1 MGGVWAL
8 EAGLSSVDEWL
19 SPRNGWGYHGN
30 LATFSFSTG
39 VYFPPLAEAAQDSH
53 RCWKDA
59 STILL
64 DFPVSRIMSCLT
76 PVLYKVFSL
85 RYSVIVKKK
94 KWTETSSGIFHF
106 VLKCFCVLHWKR
118 MFNTNLTWKN
128 IHSITIR
135 SFQEI
140 FDKVSTE
147 STLKYTQ
154 RLIMLEFSS
163 APNHSSCT
171 CRINITAM
179 LSLLSLK
186 LLRDPCW
193 PKEKRNFLLAYAQQS
208 SSTFLFSSTQTYSY
222 GPILPPSKWMHW
234 KPNSLCSYIWK

>member
-8 EAGLSSVDEWL
+8 EAGLSPVAEWL
-19 SPRNGWGYHGN
+19 SPRNGDS
-30 LATFSFSTG
+30 AAFSLSSG
-39 VYFPPLAEAAQDSH
+39 VYFPPLAEAAQGSL
-53 RCWKDA
+53 RCWQDA

-64 DFPVSRIMSCLT
+64 DFPVSRTTSCLT

-85 RYSVIVKKK
+85 RYSVIVKK

-106 VLKCFCVLHWKR
+106 VLKCFCVLHWKT

-128 IHSITIR
+128 TQSITIR

-154 RLIMLEFSS
+154 RFIMLEFPS
-163 APNHSSCT
+163 ASNHSSCT

-179 LSLLSLK
+179 LLLLSLK
-186 LLRDPCW
+186 LLRDLCW
-193 PKEKRNFLLAYAQQS
+193 LKEKRNFLLAYAQQT
-208 SSTFLFSSTQTYSY
+208 SSTLLLSSTQTYSY
-222 GPILPPSKWMHW
+222 RPILPPSKWMHW
-234 KPNSLCSYIWK
+234 KPNSLCNYIWK